1 MVRTRF
7 VLIVCLLVTA
17 VAAAQEHTHKTAHP
31 EKLGTVHF
39 DTSCAPAAQEQV
51 DRAVALLHS
60 FDFQRA
66 IDGFTAAATADP
78 TCGIA
83 DWGVALS
90 LWTNPFAVGIK
101 PEAQIRRGSE
111 AALRAKSAGA
121 KTERERAYIDAVSR
135 LYDDFEHTPQP
146 RRLTAYRDAMG
157 ALAAKFPQ
165 DSEAAIFYA
174 LALAF
179 SADPA
184 DKSYANQ
191 LKAGAMLEQLFAK
204 YPNHPGLA
212 HYIIHSYDVA
222 PLAKQAVD
230 AARRYAEI
238 APSAP
243 HALHMPSH
251 TFTRVGYW
259 DESIAANIAAAAASK
274 AEGATVEEL
283 HASDYETYAY
293 LQSGRDRD
301 ARRIVESLPEIATR
315 FDPNTISAGGG
326 GPSVAYFALAAIPAR
341 YALERGAW
349 AEAAKLAPRE
359 SPFPHVDA
367 ITYFARAVGAAR
379 GGDAA
384 AARPALDALPPLRDR
399 LTEAGEPYWADQV
412 DIQRLVAS
420 AWFAFAENRHTDA
433 LAALRTAVER
443 EDATEKAAVTP
454 GPLAPAREMLGE
466 MLLQLKQPAQ
476 ALKEFAA
483 TLEKEPNRF
492 RSIAGA
498 MQAATAA
505 GDSVAAKKY
514 AAQLLKTA
522 AHADKPE
529 RQEVQIARR
538 IVSER

>member
-301 ARRIVESLPEIATR
+301 ARRIAESLPEIATR

-384 AARPALDALPPLRDR
+384 AARAALDALPPLRDR
-399 LTEAGEPYWADQV
+399 LTKAGEPYWADQGCK
-412 DIQRLVAS
+412 R
-420 AWFAFAENRHTDA
+420 R
-433 LAALRTAVER
+433 R
-443 EDATEKAAVTP
+443 P
-454 GPLAPAREMLGE
+454 P
-466 MLLQLKQPAQ
+466 
-476 ALKEFAA
+476 
-483 TLEKEPNRF
+483 
-492 RSIAGA
+492 
-498 MQAATAA
+498 ATA
-505 GDSVAAKKY
+505 
-514 AAQLLKTA
+514 
-522 AHADKPE
+522 
-529 RQEVQIARR
+529 RR
-538 IVSER
+538 PKSTRRSC

>member
-1 MVRTRF
+1 VVRTRF

-39 DTSCAPAAQEQV
+39 ETSCAPAAQEQI

-83 DWGVALS
+83 HWGVALS

-420 AWFAFAENRHTDA
+420 AWFGVAEDGDPDA
-433 LAALRTAVER
+433 LAGLRTAVER
-443 EDATEKAAVTP
+443 EGATEKAAVTP